1 MADEEKT
8 GVLDLLKRWLWTE
21 VPHPGGD
28 IVTCVV
34 CACAS
39 LIGAIACYVL
49 FVFGG
54 FGEMACFFMVL
65 GVVMLVGQIPKQVF
79 RAYALTTM
87 DAGGKVYR
95 GRQIA
100 IYALVGTI
108 SFAPWL
114 VPAYGVVR
122 ALYEINYK
130 CVIKDCDT
138 SFDYIPD
145 SYLREQLQYRIRLRQ
160 LKLGR
165 TGNGSETHKPQRVS
179 LIDYYENLQTMNW
192 FSLSTYK
199 KVYSLHF
206 DGEPHEDK
214 QYTQSQMKDAQLSQ
228 EISAALRKNDY
239 EEASHLIQQISDAG
253 LRSALNGVVFS
264 SKQRKIDGEI
274 KEMLERKFENADIPE
289 N

>member
-1 MADEEKT
+1 MQEHGKT
-8 GVLDLLKRWLWTE
+8 GVLDLIKRWLWTE

-39 LIGAIACYVL
+39 LIGAIACYAL

-54 FGEMACFFMVL
+54 LGEMACFFMAL

-108 SFAPWL
+108 SYAPWL

-122 ALYEINYK
+122 AFYEINYK

-138 SFDYIPD
+138 YFDYIPD
-145 SYLREQLQYRIRLRQ
+145 SYLREQLNSRVRLRQ
-160 LKLGR
+160 FKLGR
-165 TGNGSETHKPQRVS
+165 AGNKSKTRKPQRVS

-214 QYTQSQMKDAQLSQ
+214 QYTQAQMKDAQLSKD
-228 EISAALRKNDY
+228 ISAALKKNDY
-239 EEASHLIQQISDAG
+239 EEASHLIKQISDDD
-253 LRSALNGVVFS
+253 LQSALNEVVS
-264 SKQRKIDGEI
+264 SAKQRKMDDEI
-274 KEMLERKFENADIPE
+274 KEMINRKFKNINIPE
-289 N
+289 S